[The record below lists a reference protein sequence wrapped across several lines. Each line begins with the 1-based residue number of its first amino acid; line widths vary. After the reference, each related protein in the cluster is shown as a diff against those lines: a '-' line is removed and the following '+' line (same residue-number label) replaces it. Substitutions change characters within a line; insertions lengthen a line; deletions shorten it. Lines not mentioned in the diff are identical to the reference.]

1 MKKVINLNEWIETRS
16 TQSEAI
22 NEAKFKAGQVWIWKH
37 VDGDKEVE
45 ITDVKS
51 NGDVIGRV
59 KGTSDEFIVREP
71 NKWLKKKI
79 SEAMDINDPVLLR
92 MRAAMAKRNK
102 KVAEMPT
109 KPTLSP
115 AKEAKLKKLMS
126 ERDQLMRD
134 MEQEAEPEGGPI
146 ADRYGKMLDKID
158 KEIDKLHESVEAIN
172 ESDWGTYDTPEGKM
186 VSKELNKAWTT
197 FAKTVDAAH
206 KEWLKTVQKYRGDA
220 GQGSGFRDSEGRDSV
235 ISAMEWYLEKV
246 FMVDNKFGG
255 LDYRKYRALMG
266 ESVEVSEAWVGP
278 FQFADKMSDD
288 ELKKMYDKAVSG
300 YANWQKGFEYPKS
313 DYKKAYQEIEKI
325 LKKRGVV
332 VESVEIEEIDEARSI
347 NKIQKDYSTVT
358 STMAEVVLNWKA
370 AKEAGDKQG
379 EANLLQ
385 RLKDLTAQKKG
396 LEKELDQAV
405 MGKDKDVELVGAF
418 ESLNEGSMGEIDIM
432 AKTAKNF
439 KTFKKEVM
447 DEFKLEDS
455 PEFEAWLKSLYAPYE
470 SK

>member
-1 MKKVINLNEWIETRS
+1 VPKCVMKKVVNLNEWIESKS
-16 TQSEAI
+16 TQSESI

-45 ITDVKS
+45 ITDIKS

-59 KGTSDEFIVREP
+59 KGTSDEFIVRDA

-92 MRAAMAKRNK
+92 MRAAMANRNK

-109 KPTLSP
+109 SPTLSP

-134 MEQEAEPEGGPI
+134 MEQEAEMEGGPI
-146 ADRYGKMLDKID
+146 ADEYGKKLNKLDV
-158 KEIDKLHESVEAIN
+158 EIAKLVKESVNAIN
-172 ESDWGTYDTPEGKM
+172 EDWGTFDTPEGKM
-186 VSKELNKAWTT
+186 VAKELDKAWNT

-220 GQGSGFRDSEGRDSV
+220 GKGSGFRDSEGRDAV

-246 FMVDNKFGG
+246 FMTDNRFGG
-255 LDYRKYRALMG
+255 I
-266 ESVEVSEAWVGP
+266 
-278 FQFADKMSDD
+278 
-288 ELKKMYDKAVSG
+288 
-300 YANWQKGFEYPKS
+300 
-313 DYKKAYQEIEKI
+313 DYKKYRT
-325 LKKRGVV
+325 LLG
-332 VESVEIEEIDEARSI
+332 ESVEIEEVDEARSI
-347 NKIQKDYSTVT
+347 NKIQKEYSTVT

-370 AKEAGDKQG
+370 AKESGDKKA
-379 EANLLQ
+379 EDNFLQ

-418 ESLNEGSMGEIDIM
+418 ESMNEGSMGEIDIM

-439 KTFKKEVM
+439 KAFKKEVM

-455 PEFEAWLKSLYAPYE
+455 AEFEAWLKSIYAPYE
-470 SK
+470 K

>member
-1 MKKVINLNEWIETRS
+1 MKKVVNLNEWIESRS
-16 TQSEAI
+16 IQSESI

-45 ITDVKS
+45 ITDIKS

-79 SEAMDINDPVLLR
+79 SEAIDINDPVLLR
-92 MRAAMAKRNK
+92 MRASMANRNK
-102 KVAEMPT
+102 KIAEMPT
-109 KPTLSP
+109 SPTLSP

-146 ADRYGKMLDKID
+146 ADRYGKMLNKID
-158 KEIDKLHESVEAIN
+158 KEISKLHESVEAIN

-186 VSKELNKAWTT
+186 VAKELNKAWTT

-206 KEWLKTVQKYRGDA
+206 NEWLKTVQKYRGDA
-220 GQGSGFRDSEGRDSV
+220 GRGSGFSDSEGREAV
-235 ISAMEWYLEKV
+235 MSAIEWYLEKV
-246 FMVDNKFGG
+246 FKVDNKFGG
-255 LDYRKYRALMG
+255 LDYRKYRLLMG
-266 ESVEVSEAWVGP
+266 ESVEIEDVNEAWVGP
-278 FQFADKMSDD
+278 FQFNDKMSDD
-288 ELKKMYDKAVSG
+288 ELKKMYDKALSG

-325 LKKRGVV
+325 LKKKGVV
-332 VESVEIEEIDEARSI
+332 VESAVNEARSI

-370 AKEAGDKQG
+370 AKESGDKKA
-379 EANLLQ
+379 EDNFLQ

-418 ESLNEGSMGEIDIM
+418 ESMNEGSMGEIDIM

-439 KTFKKEVM
+439 KSFKKEVM
-447 DEFKLEDS
+447 ADFKLEDS
-455 PEFEAWLKSLYAPYE
+455 PELEAWLKSLYAPYE
-470 SK
+470 K